1 VQIWRLHIRQV
12 VEADRG
18 CYMCQINTEQMKQE
32 VGCLDVNVPPDIDM
46 LRTSNDV
53 TVQVTAVW
61 TSTSR
66 QTLTCCAPAMTSL
79 FR

>member
-53 TVQVTAVW
+53 TVQVMMV
-61 TSTSR
+61 TS
-66 QTLTCCAPAMTSL
+66 M